1 MLTRYWS
8 LSQHCQ
14 LQPNSKSKAWQLSTQ
29 LKNKAYELLSI
40 FILIVVRSKKL
51 ILGLTHT
58 GSGVQRTERSLLAK
72 SLTEQSQVI
81 QWVSTDLY
89 PTSTLFTDNGTFIY

>member
-14 LQPNSKSKAWQLSTQ
+14 LQPHSKSKAWQLSTQ
-29 LKNKAYELLSI
+29 LKNKAYYQL

-89 PTSTLFTDNGTFIY
+89 PASTLFPDNGTFIY